1 MKKSILFLILAAAM
15 VLMLSSCSAESD
27 DETCTIEKRI
37 KSFFDDINND
47 KSVAYENLHPGC
59 TMRNQLKSVT
69 AWDPYFLGSD
79 YTCNGSKSGSVWE
92 GTFSGV
98 GYTDNTSIGFQMKED
113 GTDNWKILSISID
126 NGRLEIH

>member
-1 MKKSILFLILAAAM
+1 MKKSILFLILAAAAM

-59 TMRNQLKSVT
+59 TMRNDLK
-69 AWDPYFLGSD
+69 DPRTWNESPFSGSD
-79 YTCNGSKSGSVWE
+79 YTYKGNKFGSAWI
-92 GTFSGV
+92 GTFSG
-98 GYTDNTSIGFQMKED
+98 GIYLGDNIEFRLKED
-113 GTDNWKILSISID
+113 GTDNWKILSISI
-126 NGRLEIH
+126 NGEKKIY